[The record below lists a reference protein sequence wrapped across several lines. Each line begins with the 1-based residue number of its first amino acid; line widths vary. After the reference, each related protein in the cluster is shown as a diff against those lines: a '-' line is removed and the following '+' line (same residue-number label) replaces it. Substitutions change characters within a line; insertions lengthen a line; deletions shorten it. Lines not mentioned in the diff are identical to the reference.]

1 MGQWRLVFLIAAANS
16 IVSCIIYMIFGTSKE
31 QPWNQYAKLNTKERE
46 MQELAPVVA
55 KRDNDTENVDDTEKS
70 NFIKE
75 R

>member
-1 MGQWRLVFLIAAANS
+1 MVFLIAAANS
-16 IVSCIIYMIFGTSKE
+16 IASSILYLMFGTSKE

-46 MQELAPVVA
+46 MQVVA
-55 KRDNDTENVDDTEKS
+55 VKRNNDAENADDTKKS